1 MSSRALIALLVVALG
16 PARVL
21 AGPPQDRVR
30 QTMDAVSAVVKDPQ
44 LQGAERERDRRE
56 RVGHIMQDAF
66 DFRTMARESLGSEW
80 ARLTAARQDEFVGL
94 FGQLFERSYD
104 RLVLR
109 FLGDSTTT
117 YGAETAD
124 KSGAVVRTTLVRK
137 NGDDLPVDYRLTSDG
152 TGWKISDAVV
162 DGVSLAGNFHA
173 QFEKAIRDGS
183 YDELA
188 KRIRT
193 KLAEEK

>member
-1 MSSRALIALLVVALG
+1 MSPRALVALLVVALG

-21 AGPPQDRVR
+21 AGSPQDRVR
-30 QTMDAVSAVVKDPQ
+30 QTIDAVSAVLKDPQ
-44 LQGAERERDRRE
+44 LQGPAAERDRRE
-56 RVGHIMQDAF
+56 RVGHIMEDAF
-66 DFRTMARESLGSEW
+66 DFRTMARDSLGSEW
-80 ARLTAARQDEFVGL
+80 ARLTAAQQDEFVGL

-117 YGAETAD
+117 YGAESVD
-124 KSGAVVRTTLVRK
+124 KNGAVVRTTLVRK
-137 NGDDLPVDYRLTSDG
+137 NGDDLPVDYRLTSDA

-162 DGVSLAGNFHA
+162 DGVSLTGNFRA
-173 QFEKAIRDGS
+173 QFEKAIRGGS

>member
-1 MSSRALIALLVVALG
+1 
-16 PARVL
+16 
-21 AGPPQDRVR
+21 
-30 QTMDAVSAVVKDPQ
+30 
-44 LQGAERERDRRE
+44 
-56 RVGHIMQDAF
+56 MQDGF

-80 ARLTAARQDEFVGL
+80 ARLTAAQQDEFVGL

-124 KSGAVVRTTLVRK
+124 KNGAVVRTTLVRK

-162 DGVSLAGNFHA
+162 DGVSLAANFHA
-173 QFEKAIRDGS
+173 QFEKAIRNGS